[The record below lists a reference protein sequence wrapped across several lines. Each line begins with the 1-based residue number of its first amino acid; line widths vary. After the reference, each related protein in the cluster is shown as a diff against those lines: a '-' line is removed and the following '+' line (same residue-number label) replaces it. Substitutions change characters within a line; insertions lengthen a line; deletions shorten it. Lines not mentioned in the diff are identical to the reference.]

1 MQIANTFAEVNLSI
15 LYNCAC
21 ATSIK
26 DYFIHPSYDCAQILI
41 PFTQSSE
48 YSIRIHAVFVLSH
61 LSPLFASQHIDLV
74 QLCPEDMYRLLSALE
89 YASTAGGHKACLPG
103 SARIMS
109 VPEMTDVL
117 VNLQTNETNFAIMM
131 DRNIIPTL
139 ASLLAAEGFEDRL
152 SGCRLLWSLLHHSAF
167 RAQVCSSD
175 LPIAEMVQM
184 LREDPHEDVCQVA
197 LCILFSLEGTEE
209 KGKGQ
214 SESVN

>member
-1 MQIANTFAEVNLSI
+1 
-15 LYNCAC
+15 
-21 ATSIK
+21 
-26 DYFIHPSYDCAQILI
+26 
-41 PFTQSSE
+41 
-48 YSIRIHAVFVLSH
+48 
-61 LSPLFASQHIDLV
+61 
-74 QLCPEDMYRLLSALE
+74 
-89 YASTAGGHKACLPG
+89 
-103 SARIMS
+103 MS

-197 LCILFSLEGTEE
+197 LCTLFSLEGTDE
-209 KGKGQ
+209 KGKWR